1 MEEKMEKDF
10 EGDEIRDTALIKE
23 GIEKSKDYVEAAKWI
38 SSHLAKKY
46 GSEFKGILSLDYDR
60 VTNRFILKYGSDQ
73 RVFEEDE
80 IGLIPSEI
88 KFIRKMKPKTK
99 K

>member
-1 MEEKMEKDF
+1 MMEKDF
-10 EGDEIRDTALIKE
+10 EGDEIRDTSLIQE

-38 SSHLAKKY
+38 SPRLAKKY
-46 GSEFKGILSLDYDR
+46 GSEFKGIFSLDYDR
-60 VTNRFILKYGSDQ
+60 VANRFLLKAGSSQ
-73 RVFEEDE
+73 RAFEEDE

-88 KFIRKMKPKTK
+88 KFLRKSQAKAK

>member
-1 MEEKMEKDF
+1 MEKDF

-46 GSEFKGILSLDYDR
+46 GFEFKGIFSFEYDQ
-60 VTNRFILKYGSDQ
+60 VANRFILKCGSDQ

-80 IGLIPSEI
+80 IGLIPSEL
-88 KFIRKMKPKTK
+88 KFLRKMKPKVK